1 MNCRKWK
8 LVAVGLALL
17 CGACVRPSG
26 TMPSVSSPTAVPIG
40 PAILSSATPMSVAPP
55 VLVVPAMPSCPP
67 MEPSSGSYC
76 DKEVLLAARDAL
88 RGANT
93 AVLRTWQ
100 PDNPIGS
107 FEGIRVHPSSGRVVA
122 IEDDWPAFLT
132 GSIPKSLGQ
141 LDQLQVLDL
150 GGNGL
155 TGTIPEELG
164 QLGHLQELSLGRN
177 LLTGPIPSQ
186 LGQFGRLRVLNLT
199 DNRLTGAVPSALG
212 QLSHL
217 QSLDLSHNQLTG
229 TIPPELGQLGQ
240 LQNLDLSHNQ
250 LTGTISP
257 ELGRLS
263 QLQVLG
269 LGINQLT
276 GTIPPELGQLGQLQ
290 NLDLS
295 HNQLTGTFPPEL
307 GQLNQLQRLNLR
319 SNQLTCGIPPALE
332 HLDQLEWL
340 SLGGNQLTG
349 PIPSQLGQLHQL
361 QSLDLSHNQLT
372 GPIPPQLG
380 QLNQLQSLDL
390 RRNQLTGTIPP
401 QLGQLDQLL
410 GLGLSHNLLTGS
422 IPESL
427 GQLLQLWELNVTGNR
442 LTDATSPKPG
452 RVNQLGVPPAAGVY
466 ADQTEH
472 WGGQYRVLHQGR
484 QVTVTLATHRSRVV
498 NGEPPQLLFRL
509 SEGYR
514 PILPVTWA
522 TVAWPM
528 TAQGRSRPEAAPA
541 TVILEA
547 RPDGTVHH
555 VDAPTLDGA
564 GYVGYRTAM
573 TWVTNKAALQLFM
586 AGSFTPPA
594 DAGTYRL
601 MRHGNT
607 VTATLASPAA
617 DRATAELAPFLF
629 TVPVGFRPVEE
640 VTWTVPV
647 TALIPTGVSA
657 SGSEPRE
664 ASGSAFDL
672 RVNRDGTVVHMDPPA
687 PTGYV
692 TTAVWH
698 TADPGWM
705 EVRKSYAPA
714 GNEGTGTYTL
724 RRDGTRVTATVT
736 GAHEVPLTSVLFT
749 VPAGF
754 RPAQTVSQSM
764 AVDTAG
770 CHTRTLK
777 VRPQGTVHLVGRPM
791 EAGDEPLV
799 YGTTMTWTTGADVCQ
814 RHPWV
819 QARLLR
825 ALRNQGLV
833 RDSCAEVTWTDLASV
848 ESLNLN
854 PTTTLRAW
862 LESTLPLQI
871 HDLAGLTGLT
881 TLDLQGDAWFPTVP
895 ADLLIQTPALESLDL
910 SGSHLR
916 LPPGFLAHAPGL
928 RQLTLRDM
936 EPEVPASPLELPTGL
951 LAPMPELQDLTLEV
965 PASQAEL
972 PQDLLAHVPELRH
985 LTLKGAGLT
994 ELPPD
999 LLAHVPELR
1008 ALTLE
1013 TPELR
1018 ELPADLLA
1026 PTTVMEHLIL
1036 KTAGLKELPPNFLVH
1051 TPHLQCLILEAA
1063 GLSTLPPEFQTRLH
1077 EIQGLGACT

>member
-1 MNCRKWK
+1 MDCRKWK
-8 LVAVGLALL
+8 LIAVGLALL
-17 CGACVRPSG
+17 CGACSRPSG
-26 TMPSVSSPTAVPIG
+26 TMPSASSPTTVSIG
-40 PAILSSATPMSVAPP
+40 PATLPSATPMSVAPSVP
-55 VLVVPAMPSCPP
+55 AVPAMPSCPP
-67 MEPSSGSYC
+67 TEPSSGPYC

-88 RGANT
+88 RGDNT
-93 AVLRTWQ
+93 AVLHTWQ
-100 PDNPIGS
+100 HDNPIGA
-107 FEGIRVHPSSGRVVA
+107 FEGVRVHPSSGRVVA
-122 IEDDWPAFLT
+122 IEDAWQAFLT

-155 TGTIPEELG
+155 TGTVPEELG
-164 QLGHLQELSLGRN
+164 QLDHLQELSLGRN
-177 LLTGPIPSQ
+177 RLTGTIPPE
-186 LGQFGRLRVLNLT
+186 LGQFSRLRVLDLA
-199 DNRLTGAVPSALG
+199 DNRLTGAVPSELG
-212 QLSHL
+212 QLSHLQSLDLSYNQLTGTIPPQLEQLDQL

-229 TIPPELGQLGQ
+229 TIPPQ
-240 LQNLDLSHNQ
+240 
-250 LTGTISP
+250 
-257 ELGRLS
+257 LGRLS

-276 GTIPPELGQLGQLQ
+276 GPIPPELGQLGQLQ
-290 NLDLS
+290 NLNLS
-295 HNQLTGTFPPEL
+295 HNQLTGPIPPEL

-349 PIPSQLGQLHQL
+349 PIPSQLGQLNQL
-361 QSLDLSHNQLT
+361 QSLDLGHNQLT
-372 GPIPPQLG
+372 CGIPPQLG

-390 RRNQLTGTIPP
+390 RYNQLTGPIPV
-401 QLGQLDQLL
+401 
-410 GLGLSHNLLTGS
+410 
-422 IPESL
+422 SL
-427 GQLLQLWELNVTGNR
+427 GQLLQLWELNMTGNR
-442 LTDATSPKPG
+442 LTDATPPEPG
-452 RVNQLGVPPAAGVY
+452 RVNPLGVPPVAGIY
-466 ADQTEH
+466 ARHAEH

-484 QVTVTLATHRSRVV
+484 QVTVTLATHRSRIG

-509 SEGYR
+509 PEGYR
-514 PILPVTWA
+514 PRLPVTWA

-528 TAQGRSRPEAAPA
+528 TAQGRPRPEAA
-541 TVILEA
+541 TVIVLLEA
-547 RPDGTVHH
+547 RPDGTVYH

-564 GYVGYRTAM
+564 GYVGYRTTI
-573 TWVTNKAALQLFM
+573 TWVTNEAAVQLFM

-594 DAGTYRL
+594 NAGTYRL
-601 MRHGNT
+601 MRHGNI
-607 VTATLASPAA
+607 VTATLASPTA
-617 DRATAELAPFLF
+617 DGATAELAPFLF

-640 VTWTVPV
+640 VMWTVPV

-657 SGSEPRE
+657 AGSQPRE
-664 ASGSAFDL
+664 APGAAFDL
-672 RVNRDGTVVHMDPPA
+672 RVNRDGTVVHMDPPS

-698 TADPGWM
+698 TADPGWI
-705 EVRKSYAPA
+705 EVRESYAPA

-754 RPAQTVSQSM
+754 RPAQTASQSM

-770 CHTRTLK
+770 CHIRTLK
-777 VRPQGTVHLVGRPM
+777 VRPQGTVHLVGKPM
-791 EAGDEPLV
+791 ETGDEPLV
-799 YGTTMTWTTGADVCQ
+799 YGTSMTWTTGADVCQ

-833 RDSCAEVTWTDLASV
+833 RDSCAEVTWKDLASV
-848 ESLNLN
+848 ENLNLN
-854 PTTTLRAW
+854 PTATLHAW
-862 LESTLPLQI
+862 LESTLPLQA

-881 TLDLQGDAWFPTVP
+881 TLDLQGDSWFPTVP

-910 SGSHLR
+910 SGSRLQ
-916 LPPGFLAHAPGL
+916 LPPGFLAHTPGL

-936 EPEVPASPLELPTGL
+936 EPEVPASQLELPTNL

-972 PQDLLAHVPELRH
+972 PQDLLAHVPKLRH
-985 LTLKGAGLT
+985 LTLRGAGLT
-994 ELPPD
+994 KLPPD

-1026 PTTVMEHLIL
+1026 TTTVMEHLIL

-1063 GLSTLPPEFQTRLH
+1063 ELSTLPPEFQTRLH